1 MDIIELAAEALKPVS
16 DDGII
21 VRQGWYEEDLKK
33 LHVTLWNLSDYVA
46 AYSDDD
52 AEVDAGMVQ
61 VNIWSSKDQVSLKNR
76 IKKLMRKAG
85 FRYIEGR
92 DEAETDKRIFIN
104 AMRFLMVQ
112 EANDDEMED

>member
-1 MDIIELAAEALKPVS
+1 MDIIERAAEALKPVS

-46 AYSDDD
+46 AHSDDD
-52 AEVDAGMVQ
+52 EEIEAGMVQ
-61 VNIWSSKDQVSLKNR
+61 VNIWSAKDQVSLKNR

-85 FRYIEGR
+85 FMYVEGN
-92 DEAETDKRIFIN
+92 DEIETDTRIFIN
-104 AMRFLMVQ
+104 AMRFLYTQ
-112 EANDDEMED
+112 EAENDETEG